1 VDYGIKM
8 DNQAK
13 KPIIFDT
20 GPVISLTTNNL
31 LWVLDSLKKQY
42 KGNFYITP
50 TVKREL
56 VDTPIQSKKFKFEA
70 LQVMHC
76 INKNVLGITN
86 SERLRNTAL
95 KLAELANQCFMAKG
109 SWLQIVHYGE
119 MEALAAAIMLD
130 ASALVIDERTTRLL
144 IENPGRLEGIL
155 ANRLYTKISINRKNL
170 HEFAQMAKGIR
181 LLRSAELL
189 VVAYEIGSLDRYIL
203 NIPKPRKQLLESI
216 LWGVKLHG
224 CAISREEIDAVVG
237 EELGKADSR

>member
-1 VDYGIKM
+1 MDYGIKM

-76 INKNVLGITN
+76 IKG
-86 SERLRNTAL
+86 R
-95 KLAELANQCFMAKG
+95 FMQLSMK
-109 SWLQIVHYGE
+109 
-119 MEALAAAIMLD
+119 
-130 ASALVIDERTTRLL
+130 
-144 IENPGRLEGIL
+144 
-155 ANRLYTKISINRKNL
+155 KNL
-170 HEFAQMAKGIR
+170 SM
-181 LLRSAELL
+181 
-189 VVAYEIGSLDRYIL
+189 
-203 NIPKPRKQLLESI
+203 
-216 LWGVKLHG
+216 
-224 CAISREEIDAVVG
+224 SR
-237 EELGKADSR
+237 